1 MRRIAARQW
10 KKGIHGW
17 IVGVLASAGVMGV
30 GLFWA
35 SFEKGWHVGLIA
47 SCVLLALYLIGKK
60 AACPDESCLEVL
72 KAAGAQEEQIRQ
84 MAIWQ
89 IGRML
94 LAAAPLGIALFLAL
108 KGM

>member
-17 IVGVLASAGVMGV
+17 IVGVLASAGVM
-30 GLFWA
+30 
-35 SFEKGWHVGLIA
+35 GWHVGLIA